1 MRLRD
6 CAAGPVVFVAVMVV
20 AACSSGSSDTK
31 STTPAT
37 NASTTVATAPR
48 PESKELPGT
57 TLTGDVAFLGPIRTV
72 PVGGLT
78 MAFRQFGQGPDLL
91 MIAGQASGMSVWPR
105 TTLAALAERHRV
117 TIYDNRDLGATATT
131 TQAFTLPDLADDA
144 AGLIAALGLSHP
156 AVFGW
161 STGGEIGLL
170 LAVRHR
176 DVLSSL
182 AVTGATPGG
191 PKSVLPP
198 PEIIELFAS
207 ATPDTTKLLD
217 VLFSPSGAAAQGAF
231 IVDYAKVPQPT
242 LTADAAA
249 KYDAAE
255 REYWRTPE
263 PDLGSIKVPVLVMN
277 GSDDYAVPPANAT
290 YIAGRIGPKAT
301 LDLDAGGRHAWFIEH
316 PDHFEK
322 ALSLFPG

>member
-1 MRLRD
+1 MRVRD

-37 NASTTVATAPR
+37 NASTTAPR

-131 TQAFTLPDLADDA
+131 TKAFTLPDLADDA

-277 GSDDYAVPPANAT
+277 GSDDYAVPPANAN

-301 LDLDAGGRHAWFIEH
+301 LELDAVGRHAWFIEH

-322 ALSLFPG
+322 ALSSFLG